1 MTHSPSGMAETPLDD
16 DPVSPQTVGNRQLVL
31 PAGWIRVALA
41 MPHTAISLHKRSVQF
56 VSREHL
62 AQVLDERRRCYI
74 RRRVG
79 WIGLTAQEERRRRVI
94 NG

>member
-1 MTHSPSGMAETPLDD
+1 MTHSPSGMAATPLDE

-56 VSREHL
+56 VSREHHGSGP
-62 AQVLDERRRCYI
+62 R
-74 RRRVG
+74 
-79 WIGLTAQEERRRRVI
+79 
-94 NG
+94 